1 MWSLRA
7 PPLALGEHVPVGG
20 HHSQP
25 VPSEVLQ
32 ETVRGLVKPLAPSYV
47 SHRSV
52 SILHNSKNTVSLVL
66 KVGIP
71 RTIVSLPTG
80 PLARYLFFFLIFFP
94 NVYLFLGQRET
105 EHERGRGEREGD
117 TESETASRL

>member
-7 PPLALGEHVPVGG
+7 PPLALGERVPVGG

-32 ETVRGLVKPLAPSYV
+32 QTVRGLVKPLAPSYV

-71 RTIVSLPTG
+71 RTIVSLPPG
-80 PLARYLFFFLIFFP
+80 PLAMLSEGSSRMARYVP
-94 NVYLFLGQRET
+94 WVQSPVT
-105 EHERGRGEREGD
+105 SDGD
-117 TESETASRL
+117 RL